1 MKIQYENL
9 DYQTDAVDAVVDLF
23 ADEFVSNVDDVGF
36 SLSGGGHFGIVANQL
51 LIDDDKL
58 RHNLSAIQKRNLD
71 RTDRKIDEQNL
82 RDFSVEMETGT
93 GKTYVYLKT
102 VFALHQRYG
111 LSKFII
117 IVPSVAVREGVLKTL
132 RSTQSHF
139 YKSFNTNLSVFAYE
153 GESRRKISLLRDF
166 SSSNELSILV
176 MSIQAFNSDNNIIN
190 EDRRDDTQGKM
201 IEFIAQ
207 TQPVLVLD
215 EPQNMES
222 DLSKSALNK
231 LNAIFKLRYSATHKN
246 LYNLV
251 YSLSPFTAYN
261 KGLVKKIE
269 IASVVK
275 EDANSFTFE
284 IVKLDFNKQASA
296 KIKVEV
302 KQKTGEY
309 IFKTLL
315 FKLGSSVFQ
324 KTKNDK
330 YKDLYIEKISEK
342 GVELTGGV
350 FYSVTEVK
358 SADKVDIFRVQ
369 IRETIKNHFAKQKQ
383 LGTEIKV
390 LSLFFIDKVK
400 NYVADEGLIKQIFE
414 AEFEALKSTSD
425 FFKNKQAQ
433 QVHNGY
439 FSKTGKNYKD
449 TKGNSKSDKA
459 TYDLIMK
466 DKERLLSF
474 SEDTCF
480 IFSHSALKEG
490 WDNPNIFTI
499 CTLNETLSVMKK
511 RQEIGRGMRLCLDKN
526 GTRIYDSS
534 INKLVVVPNESY
546 QDYVSTLQTEFDESG
561 QRGIT
566 PPSKK
571 NRTIVKFKKQF
582 ATNDANFKILWK
594 RIKHKTKYDV
604 QLNSDDLVIK
614 IVKNI
619 DEQLEIKPP
628 MIKIER
634 QNLVMEGDKIQGI
647 YSSENVGSRISK
659 QYQIQNL
666 TTALEVETGLTKAT
680 ILRVLKGIDCLNSVF
695 DNPQDFIRGVALII
709 KHTLK
714 DELLNGIQYHEV
726 DDCWNMSLFNDIE
739 TYEDKIVPSDKS
751 IYDYSVFDSE
761 GEKKFAQS
769 LDASVNVKVFA
780 KMPPWFVVDTPI
792 GTYNPDWA
800 IVWQGNEQEKL
811 YLVRE
816 SKFVNDLQDLRESEK
831 YKNSCAAKHFKAIN
845 ADFKVVI
852 DTQLNDL
859 IESI

>member
-1 MKIQYENL
+1 
-9 DYQTDAVDAVVDLF
+9 
-23 ADEFVSNVDDVGF
+23 
-36 SLSGGGHFGIVANQL
+36 
-51 LIDDDKL
+51 
-58 RHNLSAIQKRNLD
+58 
-71 RTDRKIDEQNL
+71 
-82 RDFSVEMETGT
+82 
-93 GKTYVYLKT
+93 
-102 VFALHQRYG
+102 
-111 LSKFII
+111 
-117 IVPSVAVREGVLKTL
+117 
-132 RSTQSHF
+132 
-139 YKSFNTNLSVFAYE
+139 
-153 GESRRKISLLRDF
+153 
-166 SSSNELSILV
+166 
-176 MSIQAFNSDNNIIN
+176 
-190 EDRRDDTQGKM
+190 
-201 IEFIAQ
+201 
-207 TQPVLVLD
+207 
-215 EPQNMES
+215 
-222 DLSKSALNK
+222 
-231 LNAIFKLRYSATHKN
+231 
-246 LYNLV
+246 
-251 YSLSPFTAYN
+251 
-261 KGLVKKIE
+261 
-269 IASVVK
+269 
-275 EDANSFTFE
+275 
-284 IVKLDFNKQASA
+284 
-296 KIKVEV
+296 
-302 KQKTGEY
+302 
-309 IFKTLL
+309 
-315 FKLGSSVFQ
+315 
-324 KTKNDK
+324 
-330 YKDLYIEKISEK
+330 
-342 GVELTGGV
+342 
-350 FYSVTEVK
+350 
-358 SADKVDIFRVQ
+358 
-369 IRETIKNHFAKQKQ
+369 
-383 LGTEIKV
+383 
-390 LSLFFIDKVK
+390 
-400 NYVADEGLIKQIFE
+400 
-414 AEFEALKSTSD
+414 
-425 FFKNKQAQ
+425 
-433 QVHNGY
+433 
-439 FSKTGKNYKD
+439 
-449 TKGNSKSDKA
+449 
-459 TYDLIMK
+459 
-466 DKERLLSF
+466 
-474 SEDTCF
+474 
-480 IFSHSALKEG
+480 
-490 WDNPNIFTI
+490 
-499 CTLNETLSVMKK
+499 MKK

-571 NRTIVKFKKQF
+571 NRTTVKFKKQF

-619 DEQLEIKPP
+619 NQQLEVKPP
-628 MIKIER
+628 MIKVER

-726 DDCWNMSLFNDIE
+726 DDCWSMSLFNDIE

-769 LDASVNVKVFA
+769 LNASVNVKVFA